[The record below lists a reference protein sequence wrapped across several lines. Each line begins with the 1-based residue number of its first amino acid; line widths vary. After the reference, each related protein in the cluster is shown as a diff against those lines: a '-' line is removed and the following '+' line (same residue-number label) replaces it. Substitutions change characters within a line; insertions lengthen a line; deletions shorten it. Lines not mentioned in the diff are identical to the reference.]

1 MPLEEERELLP
12 DDTEE
17 ERLLLTDDEA
27 LLLREVPE
35 AERTA
40 VPEER
45 AVEEAAVR
53 VALRAEEPLLRAVE
67 EAAAERVVRETGAVD
82 ALRAEADE
90 RVAMPLETPDERAAP
105 PSALKPLFRMPGRSA
120 QCDMPGR

>member
-27 LLLREVPE
+27 LLRAVPE

-105 PSALKPLFRMPGRSA
+105 PSALKPLFRIPGRSA
-120 QCDMPGR
+120 QCEMPGR

>member
-27 LLLREVPE
+27 LLRAVPE

-120 QCDMPGR
+120 QCEMPGR

>member
-12 DDTEE
+12 E

-35 AERTA
+35 A
-40 VPEER
+40 EER

-105 PSALKPLFRMPGRSA
+105 PSALKPLFRIPGRSA
-120 QCDMPGR
+120 QCEMPGR